1 MRTGTGTRTFAALT
15 LLVGLVAALAGCGG
29 ASTAG
34 GPEKPLIAKDT
45 LGSAIVIPKTAPQK
59 IISLGAT
66 DSEILAALGVGDRVI
81 GVDAYTDYPPAMA
94 TKPRVSDQNG
104 LPVVEQIVALKP
116 DLVLGYGGEVGQYER
131 QLLQAHLTV
140 VDLPATDLNG
150 SLNEMLLVGQLVH
163 AEPAAHTLVS
173 GLRARIAAVQNKV
186 KGQPAVSVYM
196 EVDDSNLSAPYVF
209 GGGSF
214 GNDLITDAGGSN
226 IFGGD
231 TTNSGYP
238 TESAEAIIK
247 ANPAVIILT
256 EDPHYGGDPSKVG
269 QRPGWSAI
277 DAVKNGRVYQMNPD
291 LFQRPG
297 PRMVDGL
304 EQLAKLLHPSLF
316 G

>member
-1 MRTGTGTRTFAALT
+1 MHPGRARIFLALT
-15 LLVGLVAALAGCGG
+15 LLASLIAALAGCGG
-29 ASTAG
+29 GATAT
-34 GPEKPLIAKDT
+34 GPEQPVIATDT
-45 LGSAIVIPKTAPQK
+45 LGTTIVIPKQAPQK

-66 DSEILAALGVGDRVI
+66 DSEILAALGVTGRVI

-94 TKPRVSDQNG
+94 AKPKVSDQNG
-104 LPVVEQIVALKP
+104 LPIVEQIIALKP

-131 QLLQAHLTV
+131 QLLQAHLNV

-163 AEPAAHTLVS
+163 AESAAHTLVN
-173 GLRARIAAVQNKV
+173 GLRARIAAIQNKV
-186 KGQPAVSVYM
+186 KGQPSVSVYM
-196 EVDDSNLSAPYVF
+196 EADDSNPEAPYVF

-214 GNDLITDAGGSN
+214 GNDIITDAGGIN
-226 IFGGD
+226 IFGTD

-238 TESAEAIIK
+238 TESAEAIIA

-256 EDPHYGGDPSKVG
+256 EDPRYGGDPSKVA

-277 DAVKNGRVYQMNPD
+277 DAVKNGRVYQLNPD

-297 PRMVDGL
+297 PRVVDGL

-316 G
+316 A